1 MGNNRHSDLSAN
13 ATIREAIRRIALK
26 GIVNRSTGSVR
37 GTGRVSGYVAKIHN
51 DESDELFGT
60 IDVQEYVQLAVDE
73 SDEMQMGYHEGVLLS
88 AIQDNSKGYVIVPKL
103 YSEVLVSR
111 DPDTGTEY
119 VSMYSHVD
127 LIQLDAHETISIGV
141 KEREEWED
149 SEDSPDIDELEET
162 GVFSNTTYV
171 KDSIT
176 SEVHKE
182 RDSHIS
188 KTELT
193 GEKLTV
199 NVDDEQTTVEMDKQ
213 QIHMKRENAEI
224 TVTSDKIEEKVGS
237 TTITTENG
245 KVHLGSTSGTDNAV
259 LGKELA
265 GVLSELVQYLG
276 QMMTPTMMGPQP
288 PANVVASFISLK
300 AKIDAFKASQS
311 GFLTQKVMV
320 QK

>member
-37 GTGRVSGYVAKIHN
+37 GTGRVSGYVAKIHD

-73 SDEMQMGYHEGVLLS
+73 NDEMQMGYHEGVLLS

-182 RDSHIS
+182 KGSHIS